1 MKRGPEISDSQRKKL
16 VGELLRNAD
25 KLLKGG
31 DYEQA
36 LTEVEKSLELEPGNF
51 YAQAYR
57 ERITALRDRH
67 APAGSR
73 PAAVPAGQSTGAT
86 SGLAAPAPP
95 PPPAPMTELTEATGA
110 RIEEVTGTG
119 EEEEE
124 PAGRDIAGLKE
135 QLDRERASHHDEA
148 ARQAEAMARESL
160 ENELRQRETA
170 DRLRAAEQQATA
182 DALAGVAAE
191 AIPEFTSRAAGTFD
205 RLLRAGDLNGAFRE
219 VAAIGIVDPDNSRL
233 AEMTARLDA
242 ATLAAMQPA
251 GGDARTTPREI
262 PLQWYGNLLRSA
274 WSEGTPNRVQAEAV
288 AEAKK
293 RFGVTADEEQAL
305 LGAIRKEIVTE
316 ALKAAY
322 SGGEPD
328 PETKG
333 FLETLARELAVGDID
348 ALRATVS
355 G

>member
-1 MKRGPEISDSQRKKL
+1 MKRGPEIPDSQRKKL

-25 KLLKGG
+25 RLLKGG
-31 DYEQA
+31 EYAQA

-57 ERITALRDRH
+57 ERITALREKH
-67 APAGSR
+67 GAAGDR
-73 PAAVPAGQSTGAT
+73 PAASEQAAGPKA
-86 SGLAAPAPP
+86 GLAAEPS

-110 RIEEVTGTG
+110 RIEEVTGPETEDG
-119 EEEEE
+119 EE

-135 QLDRERASHHDEA
+135 QLDRERASNDDEA
-148 ARQAEAMARESL
+148 SRQAEAMARESL
-160 ENELRQRETA
+160 ENELRQREAA

-182 DALAGVAAE
+182 EALAGAAAGALSEFTDRAAE
-191 AIPEFTSRAAGTFD
+191 SFG
-205 RLLRAGDLNGAFRE
+205 RLLGAGDLDGAFRQI
-219 VAAIGIVDPDNSRL
+219 AAIGIVDPRDARL
-233 AEMTARLDA
+233 GDMSDRLDA
-242 ATLAAMQPA
+242 AALAAMPPA
-251 GGDARTTPREI
+251 AGDARTTPREI
-262 PLQWYGNLLRSA
+262 PLQWYGKLLRSA
-274 WSEGTPNRVQAEAV
+274 WSEGTPNRVQSEAV

-293 RFGVTADEEQAL
+293 RFAVTADEEMAL
-305 LGAIRKEIVTE
+305 LGAIRREIVTE

-333 FLETLARELAVGDID
+333 FLETLARELAVGDLD
-348 ALRATVS
+348 ALRASVS